1 MPTPPQATIA
11 LEASPLIFK
20 LRHMEVFR
28 AVMLTG
34 SISGAAK
41 MLFVSQPAVSKLIA
55 YVEGRLNLRL
65 FDRLNNR
72 LVPTADAHTLY
83 REVERVYQAAMAV
96 NECAAALSASPSEQ
110 LRICCSGSLAT
121 AVMPAAL
128 AEIKR
133 EVPSMKILWHTSL
146 IVEMP
151 IQLLSKKVD
160 LSISALP
167 VIHEHLHSQAF
178 MRGYMV
184 CVLPKGHPLADEPA
198 ISLHQLEHE
207 PLMLFRP
214 DMPFGKLLVGAFERA
229 GVKLKSFLDF
239 SNAVEAAALV
249 KQGMGVTIIDEFV
262 AGDSGLV
269 VKPLVEEIEFDISF
283 VYSRF
288 EPLPPSALRLMQV
301 LLDQAKRRGRHIE
314 GVELPK
320 AL

>member
-1 MPTPPQATIA
+1 MPNPPQANA
-11 LEASPLIFK
+11 QLDASTLVFK

-41 MLFVSQPAVSKLIA
+41 MLYVSQPAVSKLIA

-72 LVPTADAHTLY
+72 LVPTADAHALY
-83 REVERVYQAAMAV
+83 REVDRVYQAAMAV
-96 NECAAALSASPSEQ
+96 NECAAALAASPSQQ
-110 LRICCSGSLAT
+110 LRICCSASLAT
-121 AVMPAAL
+121 AVLPAAL
-128 AEIKR
+128 AEVKR
-133 EVPSMKILWHTSL
+133 DVPSMKILWHTSL

-160 LSISALP
+160 LSIAALP
-167 VIHEHLHSQAF
+167 VIHDHLHSRAF

-184 CVLPKGHPLADEPA
+184 CVLPHGHPLADEAA
-198 ISLHQLEHE
+198 ISLRQLEDQA
-207 PLMLFRP
+207 LMLFRP
-214 DMPFGKLLVGAFERA
+214 DMPFGKLLAQAFERA
-229 GVKLKSFLDF
+229 GVQLSSFLDF

-262 AGDSGLV
+262 AAESGLV

-283 VYSRF
+283 VYSKF
-288 EPLPPSALRLMQV
+288 EPLPESARRLMSV
-301 LLDQAKRRGRHIE
+301 LVEQAKRRGRYIE
-314 GVELPK
+314 GVELP
-320 AL
+320 L